1 MGGITEFVKIAK
13 LAESHNV
20 PVIPH
25 FGMELIAHLGCG
37 LPNIQLFEGLK
48 GASLSEMGII
58 TTPCPVMNG
67 TIRPGEKPGHGI
79 EFDSRTLA
87 RYAVNDTQLRQQNIT
102 TRTDV

>member
-1 MGGITEFVKIAK
+1 MKIAK
-13 LAESHNV
+13 LAESHNI

-25 FGMELIAHLGCG
+25 FGMELMAHLGCG

-58 TTPCPVMNG
+58 SQSCQVVNG
-67 TIRPGEKPGHGI
+67 TIRPGERPGHGI
-79 EFDSRTLA
+79 TFDRPALA
-87 RYAVNDTQLRQQNIT
+87 RYAMNDDLLRQQNVT